1 MTSAGYLRFPHLHQD
16 LVTFVS
22 EDDVWL
28 GPVEGGRAWR
38 VSADQTPA
46 SHPRIS
52 SDGSLIAWNSTKD
65 GQSEIYL
72 AAADGGDQRRL
83 TYWGDPYTRV
93 TGWTPDGDVLAV
105 SATGQP
111 FGQNCWAY
119 AIPATAQDGRQDA
132 NGRAP
137 AGGPAAAGAPGARR
151 LPLGPLYDLAMR
163 PGAIALLHGL
173 GRDPAAWKRYRG
185 GTAGRLWVAPSADGL
200 SADGPFS
207 RVLGSLGSQLAS
219 PMVAGGRLAFLS
231 DHEGTGNVYSCAFDG
246 SDLRRHTDHDGFYA
260 RNASTDG
267 SRIVYHCAGD
277 LWLLDSLDPDSQ
289 PRRLELILG
298 SAAPGRA
305 RRVISAETHLG
316 GLSCDY
322 TGRGSAVEVRGTIHW
337 LTHRDGPARALSVTT
352 GVRARLPEVLGGTG
366 LVAWVTDAEGEDAIE
381 IGAADGPL
389 AGLPAASQNGSS
401 GTDGQGSDGPGSTGQ
416 GSTGRAAT
424 GPPAPRRVA
433 GEYGGWRPARS
444 AGWRAWPPR
453 RTASPWPSRP
463 GTAACRCSTWPP
475 ASSPKWPC
483 RTTAR

>member
-22 EDDVWL
+22 ENDVWL

-52 SDGSLIAWNSTKD
+52 ADGSLIAWNSTKD
-65 GQSEIYL
+65 GQSEVYL

-119 AIPATAQDGRQDA
+119 AIPATAPDRRQDA

-137 AGGPAAAGAPGARR
+137 AGEPAAAGAHGARR
-151 LPLGPLYDLAMR
+151 LPLGPLADVAMR

-185 GTAGRLWVAPSADGL
+185 GTAGRLWVAPSADGRT
-200 SADGPFS
+200 ADGPFT
-207 RVLGSLGSQLAS
+207 RVLASLGSQLAC

-231 DHEGTGNVYSCAFDG
+231 DHEGTGNVYSCALDG
-246 SDLRRHTDHDGFYA
+246 TGLRRHTDHDGFYA

-289 PRRLELILG
+289 PRRLEAHPRLG
-298 SAAPGRA
+298 GPGPGPPGHLGRDPPGRPELRLHRPRQ
-305 RRVISAETHLG
+305 RRRGPRHDPLADPQGRPGPRPVGDLRGPRPDAAGGGRQRPG
-316 GLSCDY
+316 GLGDRRR
-322 TGRGSAVEVRGTIHW
+322 GRGRDRDRPGRRPAGRPDRGQPERQQR
-337 LTHRDGPARALSVTT
+337 HRRPGQHRPGQHRPGQHRPGST
-352 GVRARLPEVLGGTG
+352 GQA
-366 LVAWVTDAEGEDAIE
+366 
-381 IGAADGPL
+381 
-389 AGLPAASQNGSS
+389 
-401 GTDGQGSDGPGSTGQ
+401 STGQ
-416 GSTGRAAT
+416 GSTGQASDSATSAPAGGGGLRRLAA
-424 GPPAPRRVA
+424 GAVGRVA
-433 GEYGGWRPARS
+433 SMS
-444 AGWRAWPPR
+444 ASP
-453 RTASPWPSRP
+453 TASRWP
-463 GTAACRCSTWPP
+463 
-475 ASSPKWPC
+475 
-483 RTTAR
+483 